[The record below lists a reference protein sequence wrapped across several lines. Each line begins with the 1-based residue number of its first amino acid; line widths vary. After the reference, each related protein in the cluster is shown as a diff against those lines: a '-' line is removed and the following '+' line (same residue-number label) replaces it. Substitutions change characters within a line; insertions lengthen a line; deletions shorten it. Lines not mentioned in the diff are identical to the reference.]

1 MAVPAPN
8 SPSARPSR
16 TPPPPLD
23 AAALDRLALRYVE
36 KFATSTGKLTDYLK
50 RKLRERGWA
59 GEGAPDPAAV
69 AARMAGLGYV
79 DDRGFAEAKGAALG
93 RRGMGVRR
101 VAQAL
106 RAAGI
111 AEEDASGVLDDA
123 RDDAFARALTLARRK
138 RIGPFAAVR
147 ADEKLRARHFGQLLR
162 AGHDPA
168 LARRLVDA
176 APGEIPPAP

>member
-8 SPSARPSR
+8 RPAR

-36 KFATSTGKLTDYLK
+36 KFATSTGKLTQYLQ

-59 GEGAPDPAAV
+59 GEGAPDPAGV

-79 DDRGFAEAKGAALG
+79 DDRGFAEAKGASLG
-93 RRGMGVRR
+93 RRGMGARR
-101 VAQAL
+101 VAEAL

-111 AEEDASGVLDDA
+111 AEEDAADVLDAA

-138 RIGPFAAVR
+138 RIGPFAMVP

-168 LARRLVDA
+168 LARRLVEA